1 MTSPDST
8 TRHHLRDRHALAEP
22 RRPAT
27 KEVDRQPAGIGAPRM
42 TACSPPPQQ
51 CSPGRQEPFDRPRT
65 VLGDPFFCTATRSR
79 TALGDILAF
88 PSGQQSEFRGTL
100 WSGRNAV
107 SGGGQPLIVEDAV
120 RVRGTASL
128 YGNERVQVSRG
139 SWFYWRKSGTFP
151 PVLGLTPCSPP
162 VVVQR
167 RRHVVCSLALRSR

>member
-8 TRHHLRDRHALAEP
+8 TLHRLQDRHALAEP

-51 CSPGRQEPFDRPRT
+51 CSPGRQEPFDGSTT

-88 PSGQQSEFRGTL
+88 PSGQQAGFHGTL
-100 WSGRNAV
+100 WSGRSAV
-107 SGGGQPLIVEDAV
+107 AGGGPPLIVEDAL

-128 YGNERVQVSRG
+128 YGTERIQARRG

-151 PVLGLTPCSPP
+151 PALGLTPSSPP
-162 VVVQR
+162 MVVQW
-167 RRHVVCSLALRSR
+167 RRHVVCSHTVRNR

>member
-8 TRHHLRDRHALAEP
+8 TLHRLQDRHALAEP

-88 PSGQQSEFRGTL
+88 PSGQQSGFHGTL
-100 WSGRNAV
+100 WSGRSAV
-107 SGGGQPLIVEDAV
+107 AGGGQPLIVEDAL

-128 YGNERVQVSRG
+128 YGTERIQASRG
-139 SWFYWRKSGTFP
+139 RGSIGGNPELFP
-151 PVLGLTPCSPP
+151 QRSASPRARP
-162 VVVQR
+162 LW
-167 RRHVVCSLALRSR
+167 SSKGAGM